1 MRDVS
6 ILGVGMTRFGIHAD
20 KTSKQL
26 GAESVWAAIQDAG
39 VQPKDIQIAY
49 CGYALSGLLGGQ
61 ASGLGQ
67 LILKDMGITG
77 IPVTHVENA
86 CSSSACA
93 LREAWL
99 AVASGYY
106 DMALALGVEK
116 MTSASTAKVIKAL
129 ISSSDVELETGI
141 VFPGM
146 FAMIAQRHMHE
157 YGTTREQL
165 AKVAVKAHRY
175 GAMNPHAHFQK
186 EISLEDALNSQM
198 IASPLRLLDCC
209 PISDGAA
216 AAILGPTKL
225 AKKLS
230 KNPIQI
236 AASALKTGLYTDDRP
251 ITRFESTVEAA
262 KEVYETAGIGPED
275 IDFAEVHDCFTIAEI
290 VHVEDLGFCP
300 KGEGGKFIEEGC
312 AEVDGQTP
320 VNISGGLKA
329 KGHPV
334 GATGLGQIAELVLQL
349 RGQAGARQ
357 IEGVKTGLS
366 HCMGGFLHAD
376 GASLAVHILKK

>member
-1 MRDVS
+1 MRNVS
-6 ILGVGMTRFGIHAD
+6 ILGVGMTRFGIHKD
-20 KTSKQL
+20 LSSKQL
-26 GAESVWAAIQDAG
+26 GVESVWRAIKDAG
-39 VQPKDIQIAY
+39 IQPKDIQIAY

-106 DMALALGVEK
+106 DIALALGVEK
-116 MTSASTAKVIKAL
+116 MTSAKTGKVIKAL

-146 FAMIAQRHMHE
+146 FAMIAQRHMYE
-157 YGTTREQL
+157 FGTTREQM
-165 AKVAVKAHRY
+165 AKVAVKAHKY
-175 GAMNPHAHFQK
+175 GAMNPNAHFQK
-186 EISLEDALNSQM
+186 EITLEFALNSQM

-216 AAILGPTKL
+216 AAILVSEKL

-230 KNPIQI
+230 KNSIQI
-236 AASALKTGLYTDDRP
+236 ASSALKTGLYTDDRL

-262 KEVYETAGIGPED
+262 KEAYEVAAIGPED
-275 IDFAEVHDCFTIAEI
+275 IDLAEVHDCFTIAEI
-290 VHVEDLGFCP
+290 VHIEDLGFCK
-300 KGEGGKFIEEGC
+300 KGEGGGFIENGY
-312 AEVDGQTP
+312 AEIDGQTP
-320 VNISGGLKA
+320 INISGGLKA

-334 GATGLGQIAELVLQL
+334 GATGLGQIAELVWQL
-349 RGQAGARQ
+349 RGQAGQRQ
-357 IEGVKTGLS
+357 IEGAKTGLA

-376 GASLAVHILKK
+376 GASLAVHILTK

>member
-6 ILGVGMTRFGIHAD
+6 VLGVGMTRFGIHAD
-20 KTSKQL
+20 KSSKQL
-26 GAESVWAAIQDAG
+26 GAESVWNALKDADIH
-39 VQPKDIQIAY
+39 PKDIEVAY

-93 LREAWL
+93 FREAWL

-116 MTSASTAKVIKAL
+116 MTSADTGKVIKAL

-141 VFPGM
+141 IFPGM

-157 YGTTREQL
+157 FGTKREHL
-165 AKVAVKAHRY
+165 AKVAVKAHKY

-186 EISLEDALNSQM
+186 EITPEQALNSQM
-198 IASPLRLLDCC
+198 IASPLRLMDCC

-216 AAILGPTKL
+216 AAVLAPTDT
-225 AKKLS
+225 AQKLS
-230 KNPIQI
+230 KKSIQI
-236 AASALKTGLYTDDRP
+236 AGSALKTGLYSDDRS
-251 ITRFESTVEAA
+251 ITRFESTIEAA
-262 KEVYETAGIGPED
+262 KEAYETAAIGPED

-290 VHVEDLGFCP
+290 VHIEDLGFCP
-300 KGEGGKFIEEGC
+300 KGEGGQFIEKGY
-312 AEVDGQTP
+312 AEIDGQKP
-320 VNISGGLKA
+320 INISGGLKA

-334 GATGLGQIAELVLQL
+334 GATGLGQIAELVWQL
-349 RGQAGARQ
+349 RGQAGSRQ

-376 GASLAVHILKK
+376 GASLAVHILNK

>member
-6 ILGVGMTRFGIHAD
+6 VLGVGMTRFGIHAD
-20 KTSKQL
+20 KTGKQL
-26 GAESVWAAIQDAG
+26 GAESVWSAIQDAG
-39 VQPKDIQIAY
+39 IQPKDIQIAY

-67 LILKDMGITG
+67 LILKDSGITG

-93 LREAWL
+93 FREAWL

-106 DMALALGVEK
+106 DTALALGVEK
-116 MTSASTAKVIKAL
+116 MTGVCTGKVIKAL
-129 ISSSDVELETGI
+129 IGSSDVELETGI

-146 FAMIAQRHMHE
+146 FAMIAQRHMYE
-157 YGTTREQL
+157 FGTTREQL
-165 AKVAVKAHRY
+165 AEVAVKAHKY

-186 EISLEDALNSQM
+186 EITLEHALNSQM
-198 IASPLRLLDCC
+198 IAPPLRLLDCC

-216 AAILGPTKL
+216 AAILVPTEL

-230 KNPIQI
+230 KNSIRI
-236 AASALKTGLYTDDRP
+236 AASVLKTGLYSDDRC
-251 ITRFESTVEAA
+251 ITRFESTVAAA
-262 KEVYETAGIGPED
+262 KEAYEAAGIGPED

-290 VHVEDLGFCP
+290 VHVEDLGFCR
-300 KGEGGKFIEEGC
+300 KGEGGSFIAKGC
-312 AEVDGQTP
+312 GEIDGETP
-320 VNISGGLKA
+320 INISGGLKA

-334 GATGLGQIAELVLQL
+334 GATGLGQIAELVWQL
-349 RGQAGARQ
+349 RGQAGPRQ
-357 IEGVKTGLS
+357 IEGAKTGLA

-376 GASLAVHILKK
+376 GASLAVHILAK

>member
-6 ILGVGMTRFGIHAD
+6 ILGVGMTRFGIHTD
-20 KTSKQL
+20 KSSRQL
-26 GAESVWAAIQDAG
+26 GAESVWQALQDAG
-39 VQPKDIQIAY
+39 VRSKDIQIAY

-61 ASGLGQ
+61 ESGLGQ
-67 LILKDMGITG
+67 LILKEMGITG

-116 MTSASTAKVIKAL
+116 MTCAATEKVIKAL

-141 VFPGM
+141 IFPGM

-165 AKVAVKAHRY
+165 AKVAVKAHKY
-175 GAMNPHAHFQK
+175 GALNPHAHFQK
-186 EISLEDALNSQM
+186 EITIEQALSSQM
-198 IASPLRLLDCC
+198 IATPLRLMDCC

-216 AAILGPTKL
+216 AAILAPSEL
-225 AKKLS
+225 AEKLS
-230 KNPIQI
+230 RDSIKI
-236 AASALKTGLYTDDRP
+236 AASALKTGLYSDDRT
-251 ITRFESTVEAA
+251 ITCFESTVEAA
-262 KEVYETAGIGPED
+262 KEVYEAAGIGPED

-290 VHVEDLGFCP
+290 VHIEDLGFCK
-300 KGEGGKFIEEGC
+300 KGEGGQFIENGS
-312 AEVDGQTP
+312 AEIEGQTP

-334 GATGLGQIAELVLQL
+334 GATGLGQIAELVWQL
-349 RGQAGARQ
+349 RGQAGPRQ
-357 IEGVKTGLS
+357 IKDAKTGLA
-366 HCMGGFLHAD
+366 HCMGGFLHSD
-376 GASLAVHILKK
+376 GASLAVHILTR

>member
-1 MRDVS
+1 MRDIS
-6 ILGVGMTRFGIHAD
+6 ILGVGMTRFGIHTD
-20 KTSKQL
+20 KGSRQL
-26 GAESVWAAIQDAG
+26 GAESVWRAIQDAG
-39 VQPKDIQIAY
+39 VQPNDIQIAY
-49 CGYALSGLLGGQ
+49 GGYALSGLLGGQ

-116 MTSASTAKVIKAL
+116 MTGANTGKVIKAL

-146 FAMIAQRHMHE
+146 FAMIAQRHMYE
-157 YGTTREQL
+157 YGTTQEQL
-165 AKVAVKAHRY
+165 AKVAVKAHKY

-186 EISLEDALNSQM
+186 EITVEYALTSQM

-216 AAILGPTKL
+216 AAILVPTEM

-230 KNPIQI
+230 TNSIKI
-236 AASALKTGLYTDDRP
+236 ASSVLKTGLYTDDRP

-262 KEVYETAGIGPED
+262 KEAYEFAGIGPED

-290 VHVEDLGFCP
+290 VHVEDLGFCK
-300 KGEGGKFIEEGC
+300 KGEGGQFIENGF
-312 AEVDGQTP
+312 AEIDGQMP
-320 VNISGGLKA
+320 INISGGLKA

-334 GATGLGQIAELVLQL
+334 GATGLGQIAELVGQL
-349 RGQAGARQ
+349 RGQAGQRQ
-357 IEGVKTGLS
+357 IDDVKAGLS
-366 HCMGGFLHAD
+366 HCMGGFFHAD
-376 GASLAVHILKK
+376 GASLAVHILTK

>member
-6 ILGVGMTRFGIHAD
+6 ILGVGMTRFGIHED
-20 KTSKQL
+20 KGSKQL
-26 GAESVWAAIQDAG
+26 GAESVWEAINDAG
-39 VQPKDIQIAY
+39 VQARDIQIAY

-93 LREAWL
+93 FREAWL

-116 MTSASTAKVIKAL
+116 MTSADTGKVIKAL
-129 ISSSDVELETGI
+129 ISASDVELETGI
-141 VFPGM
+141 IFPGM

-157 YGTTREQL
+157 FGTTREQL
-165 AKVAVKAHRY
+165 AKVAVKAHKY

-186 EISLEDALNSQM
+186 EITLEYVLNSQM

-216 AAILGPTKL
+216 AAILVPTEL

-230 KNPIQI
+230 KNSIQI
-236 AASALKTGLYTDDRP
+236 AASALKTGLYTDDRS

-262 KEVYETAGIGPED
+262 KEAYEAAGIGPED

-290 VHVEDLGFCP
+290 VHIEDLGFCE
-300 KGEGGKFIEEGC
+300 KGEGGRFIEKGC
-312 AEVDGQTP
+312 AEIDGQTP
-320 VNISGGLKA
+320 INISGGLKA

-334 GATGLGQIAELVLQL
+334 GATGLGQIAELVWQL
-349 RGQAGARQ
+349 RGEGGSRQ
-357 IEGVKTGLS
+357 IEGAKTGLA

-376 GASLAVHILKK
+376 GASLAIHILKR